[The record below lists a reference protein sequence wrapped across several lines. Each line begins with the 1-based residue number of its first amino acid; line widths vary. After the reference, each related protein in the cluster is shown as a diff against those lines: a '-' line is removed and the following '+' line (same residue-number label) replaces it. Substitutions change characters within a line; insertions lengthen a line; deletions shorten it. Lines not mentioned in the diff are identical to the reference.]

1 MTNEENEVYTG
12 YNDIQDLNMSIQSA
26 QKIVGRATMSM
37 DEEQLEGATQAVSE
51 ARSKLV
57 DANANSTGFDNEFL
71 QQSEKLLS
79 QCEEQLN
86 EAKQ

>member
-1 MTNEENEVYTG
+1 MTKEENEVYTG

-51 ARSKLV
+51 ARAKLV